1 MNQVKAVQDD
11 KAAGGATMPAD
22 MGKQFAGKP
31 DGKFGGKFR
40 WVVLGL
46 IFVIWAIACADRAN
60 LGIALPYMKKEYG
73 ISNTEAGM
81 IISLFSF
88 AYGIVQIPAG
98 LLYKRLS
105 DKVTGKLFPVFMI
118 LTSVFTGL
126 MGTTS
131 SVFLL
136 KLYRVGLGIS
146 EGPLGIGCT
155 NIINRWFPAHEKA
168 TATGLWLTASKL
180 GPLIVPSLC
189 VVVIEIW
196 GWREIFYVFAVPGI
210 LLSIL
215 WLVTVTNT
223 PEESR
228 FCSKAERDYIR
239 TEVGLVIDP
248 ARNATQQRSYNLG
261 WLDKVIRTRKVPQ
274 LNTLR
279 HVFTSWN
286 VLGAAIGYGC
296 MIGITN
302 IFMSWI
308 PTYLVEVKG
317 FTSIKMGF
325 LASAPF
331 LGAVLGNLI
340 GGLISDRLLGKRR
353 KPLMMLSAFGT
364 IFMML
369 ALVYAPDNSVYL
381 GFTLFLAGFVVSAGF
396 GGYAVYPMGLASK
409 PVYPVSFG
417 IINSVGQVG
426 GACAP
431 LAAGML
437 LDAYSWTAV
446 FTYMGCSALVCLLIL
461 STIVEPVL
469 ADEKAA

>member
-1 MNQVKAVQDD
+1 MEQVKAIRDEVDR
-11 KAAGGATMPAD
+11 KIAPAAAPARV
-22 MGKQFAGKP
+22 GRY
-31 DGKFGGKFR
+31 R

-88 AYGIVQIPAG
+88 AYGVVQIPAG

-105 DKVTGKLFPVFMI
+105 NKVTGALFPVFMI

-136 KLYRVGLGIS
+136 KFFRIGLGIS

-155 NIINRWFPAHEKA
+155 NIINRWFPAREKG

-180 GPLIVPSLC
+180 GPLIVPSVC
-189 VVVIEIW
+189 VVVIEVW
-196 GWREIFYVFAVPGI
+196 GWREIFYVFAIPGI

-215 WLVTVTNT
+215 WIFTVTNT

-228 FCSKAERDYIR
+228 FCSKAECDYIR
-239 TEVGLVIDP
+239 SEAGLAVGEP
-248 ARNATQQRSYNLG
+248 ASSAVRRQYNLA
-261 WLDKVIRTRKVPQ
+261 WLDTLIRTRKVPQ

-286 VLGAAIGYGC
+286 ILGAAIGYGC

-331 LGAVLGNLI
+331 LGAVMGNLL
-340 GGLISDRLLGKRR
+340 GGLVSDRLLGKRR

-369 ALVYAPDNSVYL
+369 ALVNAPDNAAYL
-381 GFTLFLAGFVVSAGF
+381 GFTLFMAGLTVSAGF

-409 PVYPVSFG
+409 ASYPVSFG

-431 LAAGML
+431 LFAGML
-437 LDAYSWTAV
+437 LDTYSWSAV

-461 STIVEPVL
+461 FTIVEPVIEP
-469 ADEKAA
+469 EKSA

>member
-1 MNQVKAVQDD
+1 MEQAKAMRDEVD
-11 KAAGGATMPAD
+11 KTPVPMTAPAKV
-22 MGKQFAGKP
+22 GNY
-31 DGKFGGKFR
+31 R

-60 LGIALPYMKKEYG
+60 LGIALPFMKKEYG

-105 DKVTGKLFPVFMI
+105 SKVTGALFPVFMI
-118 LTSVFTGL
+118 LTSIFTGL

-136 KLYRVGLGIS
+136 KFFRVGLGIS

-155 NIINRWFPAHEKA
+155 NIINRWFPAKEKG

-180 GPLIVPSLC
+180 GPLIVPSVC

-196 GWREIFYVFAVPGI
+196 GWREIFYVFAIPGI

-215 WLVTVTNT
+215 WIFTVTNT
-223 PEESR
+223 PEESK
-228 FCSKAERDYIR
+228 FCSKAECDYIR
-239 TEVGLVIDP
+239 SEAGLVVDQP
-248 ARNATQQRSYNLG
+248 KTSAARKQYNLG
-261 WLDKVIRTRKVPQ
+261 WLDTLIRTRKVPQ

-286 VLGAAIGYGC
+286 ILGAAIGYGC

-331 LGAVLGNLI
+331 LGAVMGNLV
-340 GGLISDRLLGKRR
+340 GGLVSDRVLGKRR

-369 ALVYAPDNSVYL
+369 ALINAPDNAAYL
-381 GFTLFLAGFVVSAGF
+381 GFTLFMAGLTVSAGF

-409 PVYPVSFG
+409 ASYPVSFG

-461 STIVEPVL
+461 FTIVEPVV
-469 ADEKAA
+469 DTEKTA

>member
-1 MNQVKAVQDD
+1 MEQVKAIRDVD
-11 KAAGGATMPAD
+11 KTGMAASAPAKV
-22 MGKQFAGKP
+22 GRY
-31 DGKFGGKFR
+31 R

-60 LGIALPYMKKEYG
+60 LGIALPFMKKEYG

-98 LLYKRLS
+98 LLYKKLS
-105 DKVTGKLFPVFMI
+105 NKVTGALFPVFMI

-136 KLYRVGLGIS
+136 KFFRVGLGIS

-155 NIINRWFPAHEKA
+155 NIINRWFPAKEKG

-180 GPLIVPSLC
+180 GPLIVPSVC

-196 GWREIFYVFAVPGI
+196 GWREIFFVFAIPGI

-215 WLVTVTNT
+215 WIFTVTNT
-223 PEESR
+223 PEESK
-228 FCSKAERDYIR
+228 FCSKAECDYIR
-239 TEVGLVIDP
+239 SEAGLAVDQP
-248 ARNATQQRSYNLG
+248 ASAAARKQYNLG
-261 WLDKVIRTRKVPQ
+261 WLDTLIRTRRVPQ
-274 LNTLR
+274 LTTLR

-286 VLGAAIGYGC
+286 ILGAAIGYGC

-331 LGAVLGNLI
+331 LGAVMGNLV
-340 GGLISDRLLGKRR
+340 GGLVSDRVLGKRR

-369 ALVYAPDNSVYL
+369 ALINAPDNAAYL
-381 GFTLFLAGFVVSAGF
+381 GFTLFMAGLTVSAGF

-409 PVYPVSFG
+409 SSYPVSFG

-431 LAAGML
+431 LFAGML
-437 LDAYSWTAV
+437 LDAYSWSAV

-461 STIVEPVL
+461 FTIVEPVIE
-469 ADEKAA
+469 AEKAA

>member
-1 MNQVKAVQDD
+1 MNQVKAVQENRSNG
-11 KAAGGATMPAD
+11 AGMATTASAKR
-22 MGKQFAGKP
+22 GS
-31 DGKFGGKFR
+31 FR

-60 LGIALPYMKKEYG
+60 LGIALPFMKKEYG

-88 AYGIVQIPAG
+88 AYGVVQIPAG

-105 DKVTGKLFPVFMI
+105 DRVTGKLFPVFMI

-196 GWREIFYVFAVPGI
+196 GWREIFYVFAIPGI
-210 LLSIL
+210 LLSVL

-223 PEESR
+223 PEESK
-228 FCSKAERDYIR
+228 FCSKAEREYIR
-239 TEVGLVIDP
+239 TEVGLVVEP
-248 ARNATQQRSYNLG
+248 AKASPLQRSDNLG

-274 LNTLR
+274 LSTLR

-369 ALVYAPDNSVYL
+369 ALVNAPDNSVYL
-381 GFTLFLAGFVVSAGF
+381 GFTLFLAGFIVSAGF

-409 PVYPVSFG
+409 SVYPVSFG

-437 LDAYSWTAV
+437 LDAYSWSAV

-461 STIVEPVL
+461 CTIVEPVI
-469 ADEKAA
+469 ADDKAAKS

>member
-1 MNQVKAVQDD
+1 MNQVKTVRD
-11 KAAGGATMPAD
+11 D
-22 MGKQFAGKP
+22 MGKAAAAVPAKTGS
-31 DGKFGGKFR
+31 FR
-40 WVVLGL
+40 WVVMGL

-88 AYGIVQIPAG
+88 AYGIVQIPTG

-105 DKVTGKLFPVFMI
+105 ARLTGRLFPVFMI

-136 KLYRVGLGIS
+136 KLFRVGLGIS

-155 NIINRWFPAHEKA
+155 NIINRWFPAREKG

-189 VVVIEIW
+189 VLVIELW
-196 GWREIFYVFAVPGI
+196 GWREIFYVFAIPGV
-210 LLSIL
+210 LLSVL
-215 WLVTVTNT
+215 WIFTVSNT
-223 PEESR
+223 PEESKY
-228 FCSKAERDYIR
+228 CSKTECDYIR
-239 TEVGLVIDP
+239 SEAGVAVAEAEASPLRRTYEL
-248 ARNATQQRSYNLG
+248 A
-261 WLDKVIRTRKVPQ
+261 WLDKLIRTRNVPQ
-274 LNTLR
+274 LRTLR
-279 HVFTSWN
+279 QVFSSWN
-286 VLGAAIGYGC
+286 IVGAAIGYGC

-308 PTYLVEVKG
+308 PTYLVTVKG
-317 FTSIKMGF
+317 YASIKMGF
-325 LASAPF
+325 IASAPF
-331 LGAVLGNLI
+331 LGAVIGNLL
-340 GGLISDRLLGKRR
+340 GGLLSDRMLGKRR

-364 IFMML
+364 IFTML
-369 ALVYAPDNSVYL
+369 ALVYAPDNSFYL
-381 GFTLFLAGFVVSAGF
+381 GFMLFLAGLMASMGF
-396 GGYAVYPMGLASK
+396 GGYAVYPMGLADKS
-409 PVYPVSFG
+409 VYPVSFG
-417 IINSVGQVG
+417 IINAVGQVG

-431 LAAGML
+431 LAVGML
-437 LDAYSWTAV
+437 LDAYSWAAV

-461 STIVEPVL
+461 FTIVEPVVT
-469 ADEKAA
+469 DNAA

>member
-1 MNQVKAVQDD
+1 MDQVKEVRDRTEH
-11 KAAGGATMPAD
+11 AAAAAAKVGNY
-22 MGKQFAGKP
+22 
-31 DGKFGGKFR
+31 R

-60 LGIALPYMKKEYG
+60 LGIALPFMKKEYG

-88 AYGIVQIPAG
+88 AYGVVQIPAG
-98 LLYKRLS
+98 LIYKRLS
-105 DKVTGKLFPVFMI
+105 NKVSGIVFPLFMI

-136 KLYRVGLGIS
+136 KFFRVGLGVS

-155 NIINRWFPAHEKA
+155 NIINRWFPAREKG

-180 GPLIVPSLC
+180 GPLIVPPLC
-189 VVVIEIW
+189 VVVMEAW
-196 GWREIFYVFAVPGI
+196 GWREIFYVFAIPGI
-210 LLSIL
+210 LLSVI
-215 WLVTVTNT
+215 WMFAVTNT
-223 PEESR
+223 PEENR
-228 FCSKAERDYIR
+228 FCSTAECDYIR
-239 TEVGLVIDP
+239 KEAGLVVGEQKS
-248 ARNATQQRSYNLG
+248 ATVHRTYKLA
-261 WLDKVIRTRKVPQ
+261 WLDKLIRTRKVPQ
-274 LNTLR
+274 LTTVR
-279 HVFTSWN
+279 QVFSSWN
-286 VLGAAIGYGC
+286 VVGAAIGYGC

-308 PTYLVEVKG
+308 PTYLVTVKG

-331 LGAVLGNLI
+331 FGAVMGNVL
-340 GGLISDRLLGKRR
+340 GGLLSDRVLGKRR

-364 IFMML
+364 VFTML
-369 ALVYAPDNSVYL
+369 ALINAPDNAAYL
-381 GFTLFLAGFVVSAGF
+381 GFTLFMAGFTVSMGF
-396 GGYAVYPMGLASK
+396 GGYTVYPMGLANK
-409 PVYPVSFG
+409 TVYPVSFG
-417 IINSVGQVG
+417 IINSVGQIG

-437 LDAYSWTAV
+437 LDAYSWNSV
-446 FTYMGCSALVCLLIL
+446 FIYMGCSALACLLIL
-461 STIVEPVL
+461 LTIVEPVVEP
-469 ADEKAA
+469 DKAS

>member
-1 MNQVKAVQDD
+1 MDQVKAMRDD
-11 KAAGGATMPAD
+11 AVTPKAPAAAPARV
-22 MGKQFAGKP
+22 GNY
-31 DGKFGGKFR
+31 R

-60 LGIALPYMKKEYG
+60 LGIALPYMKQEYG

-88 AYGIVQIPAG
+88 AYGVVQIPAG
-98 LLYKRLS
+98 LVYKRLS
-105 DKVTGKLFPVFMI
+105 SKVTGALFPVCMLF
-118 LTSVFTGL
+118 TSIFTGL

-136 KLYRVGLGIS
+136 KFFRVGLGIS

-155 NIINRWFPAHEKA
+155 NIINRWFPAKEKG

-180 GPLIVPSLC
+180 GPLIVPSVC
-189 VVVIEIW
+189 VIVIELW
-196 GWREIFYVFAVPGI
+196 GWREIFYVFAIPGI

-215 WLVTVTNT
+215 WIFTVTNT

-239 TEVGLVIDP
+239 SESGLVVEE
-248 ARNATQQRSYNLG
+248 AKSSAVRRQYNLG
-261 WLDKVIRTRKVPQ
+261 WLDALIRTKKVPQ
-274 LNTLR
+274 LDTLR
-279 HVFTSWN
+279 HVFSSWN
-286 VLGAAIGYGC
+286 ILGAAIGYGC

-308 PTYLVEVKG
+308 PTYLVTVKG

-331 LGAVLGNLI
+331 LGAVVGNLV
-340 GGLISDRLLGKRR
+340 GGLVSDRLLGKRR

-364 IFMML
+364 IFMMV
-369 ALVYAPDNSVYL
+369 ALINAPDNAAYL
-381 GFTLFLAGFVVSAGF
+381 GFTLFMAGLAVSVGF

-409 PVYPVSFG
+409 ATYPVSFG

-431 LAAGML
+431 LFAGML
-437 LDAYSWTAV
+437 LDAYSWTSV
-446 FTYMGCSALVCLLIL
+446 FIYMGCSALTCLLIL
-461 STIVEPVL
+461 MTIVEPVIA
-469 ADEKAA
+469 ADKNS

>member
-1 MNQVKAVQDD
+1 M
-11 KAAGGATMPAD
+11 ATTASAKR
-22 MGKQFAGKP
+22 GS
-31 DGKFGGKFR
+31 FR

-60 LGIALPYMKKEYG
+60 LGIALPFMKKEYG

-88 AYGIVQIPAG
+88 AYGVVQIPAG

-105 DKVTGKLFPVFMI
+105 DRVTGKLFPVFMI

-196 GWREIFYVFAVPGI
+196 GWREIFYVFAIPGI
-210 LLSIL
+210 LLSVL

-223 PEESR
+223 PEESK
-228 FCSKAERDYIR
+228 FCSKAEREYIR
-239 TEVGLVIDP
+239 TEVGLVVEP
-248 ARNATQQRSYNLG
+248 AKASPLQRSDNLG

-274 LNTLR
+274 LSTLR

-369 ALVYAPDNSVYL
+369 ALVNAPDNSVYL
-381 GFTLFLAGFVVSAGF
+381 GFTLFLAGFIVSAGF

-409 PVYPVSFG
+409 SVYPVSFG

-437 LDAYSWTAV
+437 LDAYSWSAV

-461 STIVEPVL
+461 CTIVEPVI
-469 ADEKAA
+469 ADDKAAKS